1 MYRVRLPVFVATAYT
16 DCVFQDEWKETLI
29 LLLKGA
35 HQCTI
40 VYMHKHDRQE
50 LHTSRNCV
58 LKLML
63 EKLQHRAARFV
74 K

>member
-1 MYRVRLPVFVATAYT
+1 MYRVRLPVFVAYT
-16 DCVFQDEWKETLI
+16 DSVFQDEWKETLI

-50 LHTSRNCV
+50 LHTGRNRV